1 MRDAHERH
9 THPNAKRNWLSAHGT
24 RALLVVAVGATWIA
38 CGLALIRVVI
48 VVLRSLARVAG

>member
-1 MRDAHERH
+1 MM
-9 THPNAKRNWLSAHGT
+9 RNWLSAHGT